1 MITQEEARQLF
12 GPQPEPEPYPTSTT
26 LPPNAFYITLPG
38 INETENLDLLDDMPP
53 LLPPTL
59 EPFGPF
65 EFAYSATCT
74 VKEKPSRHSDSSIHA
89 FLQKDNLYQETFVWG
104 SGGEQ
109 KPSQP

>member
-1 MITQEEARQLF
+1 MTQQEARLLF
-12 GPQPEPEPYPTSTT
+12 RQRPQPQTWPTLTT
-26 LPPNAFYITLPG
+26 QPPNASNITP
-38 INETENLDLLDDMPP
+38 IPNAEHQDDLDDMPP